1 MTMSDITNPDKDQSE
16 LAFESALRPSSLEEF
31 IGQENVRRQV
41 SLILEAARLQSR
53 AADHMLFAGPP
64 GLGKTTLAMIVS
76 NESHGS
82 LRVTSGPTIQH
93 AGDLAAILASLV
105 SGDVLFIDEIHRMS
119 KSAEEML
126 YLAME
131 DFRIDIMVG
140 RGPGATSVPLELEP
154 FTLIGATT
162 RSGLLA
168 NPLRDRFG
176 FTANLEFYSEEELV
190 AVIMRASRKLGIA
203 LSDSGASAIAV
214 RSRGTPRIA
223 NRLLRRVR
231 DFGLVEGHDTIDES
245 VARSALKLFEVDD
258 FGLDRLDRDVL
269 QLLCTQYAGRAVGIS
284 TIAVAVGEEQDT
296 IESVVEPYLV
306 RTGLVSRTAKGRE
319 ATQKAYQHLGL
330 KARTTGQTPLF
341 DL

>member
-1 MTMSDITNPDKDQSE
+1 
-16 LAFESALRPSSLEEF
+16 
-31 IGQENVRRQV
+31 
-41 SLILEAARLQSR
+41 
-53 AADHMLFAGPP
+53 
-64 GLGKTTLAMIVS
+64 
-76 NESHGS
+76 
-82 LRVTSGPTIQH
+82 
-93 AGDLAAILASLV
+93 
-105 SGDVLFIDEIHRMS
+105 MS

-131 DFRIDIMVG
+131 DYRIDIMVG
-140 RGPGATSVPLELEP
+140 KGPGATSVPLELEP

-176 FTANLEFYSEEELV
+176 FTANLEFYSEDELV

-203 LSDSGASAIAV
+203 LSETGSSAIAV

-231 DFGLVEGHDTIDES
+231 DFGLVEGHESIDEN
-245 VARSALKLFEVDD
+245 VARAALKLFEVDD

-269 QLLCTQYAGRAVGIS
+269 HLLCTQYAGRAVGIS

-330 KARTTGQTPLF
+330 KALTNGQTPLF

>member
-1 MTMSDITNPDKDQSE
+1 
-16 LAFESALRPSSLEEF
+16 
-31 IGQENVRRQV
+31 V
-41 SLILEAARLQSR
+41 
-53 AADHMLFAGPP
+53 
-64 GLGKTTLAMIVS
+64 GK
-76 NESHGS
+76 
-82 LRVTSGPTIQH
+82 
-93 AGDLAAILASLV
+93 
-105 SGDVLFIDEIHRMS
+105 
-119 KSAEEML
+119 
-126 YLAME
+126 
-131 DFRIDIMVG
+131 
-140 RGPGATSVPLELEP
+140 GPGATSVPLELEP

-176 FTANLEFYSEEELV
+176 FTANLEFYSEAELV

-203 LSDSGASAIAV
+203 LSGSGASAIAV

-231 DFGLVEGHDTIDES
+231 DFGLVQGHDTIDES
-245 VARSALKLFEVDD
+245 VAKSALKLFEVDD

-330 KARTTGQTPLF
+330 KAHTTGQTPLF

>member
-1 MTMSDITNPDKDQSE
+1 M
-16 LAFESALRPSSLEEF
+16 
-31 IGQENVRRQV
+31 RQQV
-41 SLILEAARLQSR
+41 TLILEAARIQGR
-53 AADHMLFAGPP
+53 TADHMLFAGPP
-64 GLGKTTLAMIVS
+64 GLGKTTLAMIVA
-76 NESHGS
+76 NESRS
-82 LRVTSGPTIQH
+82 NLKLTSGPTIQH
-93 AGDLAAILASLV
+93 AGDLAAILSSLS

-119 KSAEEML
+119 RSVEEML

-131 DFRIDIMVG
+131 DFRIDVMVG
-140 RGPGATSVPLELEP
+140 KGPGATSVPLDLEP
-154 FTLIGATT
+154 FTLVGATT

-176 FTANLEFYSEEELV
+176 FTANMEFYSDEELSKV
-190 AVIMRASRKLGIA
+190 LARASEKLAITVTITGLA
-203 LSDSGASAIAV
+203 AIAS

-231 DFGLVEGHDTIDES
+231 DFALVQKHDVVDES
-245 VARSALKLFEVDD
+245 VAKAALELFEVDD

-269 QLLCTQYAGRAVGIS
+269 TLLCTQFAGRAVGLA

-319 ATQKAYQHLGL
+319 ATVRAYRHLGL
-330 KARTTGQTPLF
+330 NPAVSGQNLLF